1 MQKIETMVSQ
11 LIKMSD
17 SSKKILDKI
26 SCQLTSSVRDVERS
40 KILLKLSEG
49 LSSDQVHRDLDKSWV
64 KVQRLRTR
72 WLMFESILCE
82 IEAKGTAKEVHYEL
96 LQKIKEVLQDAP
108 RPGTP
113 ITFSTHVYCQILG
126 VSLEDPNLSDRPI
139 SEWSLTE
146 LKQEVEKRGIVK
158 SISRSQLGAF
168 LKSVRC

>member
-1 MQKIETMVSQ
+1 MVSQ

-17 SSKKILDKI
+17 SSKKILEKI
-26 SCQLTSSVRDVERS
+26 SRQSTSSTRDVERS

-49 LSSDQVHRDLDKSWV
+49 LSSEQVHR
-64 KVQRLRTR
+64 VQRLRNR
-72 WLMFESILCE
+72 WLMYEPILCK
-82 IEAKGTAKEVHYEL
+82 IEAKGSAKEIKYEL
-96 LQKIKEVLQDAP
+96 AQKIKEVLQDAA

-113 ITFSTHVYCQILG
+113 STFSTHVYCQILG

>member
-1 MQKIETMVSQ
+1 MVSQ
-11 LIKMSD
+11 LIKVSD
-17 SSKKILDKI
+17 FSKKILEKI
-26 SCQLTSSVRDVERS
+26 SRQSTSSTRDVERS

-49 LSSDQVHRDLDKSWV
+49 LSSDQVHRDLDKSWI
-64 KVQRLRTR
+64 KVQRLRKR
-72 WLMFESILCE
+72 WLIFEPVLCK

-113 ITFSTHVYCQILG
+113 YTFSTHEYCQILG